1 MDHLW
6 TPWRYQYISSLA
18 EDNGGKCIFC
28 DIPQGDDETR
38 LIICR
43 GRYNYIVLNR
53 FPYTSGHSMIVPFR
67 HFSMF
72 HDIHRD
78 EWDEMRRLAQRLQK
92 AIASIYNPQGFNIG
106 WNQGK
111 CAGAGVADHIH
122 MHMVPRWMGDS
133 NIMAVIGETRI
144 IPEDLTTT
152 YQKLRKSFT
161 ENLE

>member
-67 HFSMF
+67 HFPCSM
-72 HDIHRD
+72 
-78 EWDEMRRLAQRLQK
+78 
-92 AIASIYNPQGFNIG
+92 IYTGMSG
-106 WNQGK
+106 MK
-111 CAGAGVADHIH
+111 CAGWRNVCRKPLLPSTIHKDLILAGIRANAPAPV
-122 MHMVPRWMGDS
+122 S
-133 NIMAVIGETRI
+133 LI
-144 IPEDLTTT
+144 ISICTWCLDGWAT
-152 YQKLRKSFT
+152 QI
-161 ENLE
+161 